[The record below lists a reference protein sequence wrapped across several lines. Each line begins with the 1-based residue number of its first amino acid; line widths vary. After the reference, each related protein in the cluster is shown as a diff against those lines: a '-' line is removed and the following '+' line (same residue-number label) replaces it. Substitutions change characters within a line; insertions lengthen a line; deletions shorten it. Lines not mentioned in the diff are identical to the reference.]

1 VDKKPV
7 IAKTAAGTRSAKMQ
21 TMLSIAF
28 GPVIKRKNSFFNKI
42 LFGIYFIGR
51 SNLYG

>member
-1 VDKKPV
+1 MDKKPV

-28 GPVIKRKNSFFNKI
+28 GPVIKEKK
-42 LFGIYFIGR
+42 FIF
-51 SNLYG
+51 